1 MKERIYKMYFIAL
14 YLYQVV
20 VSQYLKVVLKHVN
33 LFCTALNN
41 VTQELL
47 LVM

>member
-1 MKERIYKMYFIAL
+1 MYFIAL

-20 VSQYLKVVLKHVN
+20 VSQYLEVLKHVN

-41 VTQELL
+41 ITQELL